1 MGRGVDVVKHQ
12 KWRSR
17 LQRFSQL
24 GLTVAEF
31 CHWEGVSV
39 ATFYNW
45 RRKCDANPE
54 GRERETKVTDPPQ
67 FAKTPF
73 LPVRLTSAGTSRST
87 PTLTEWSVSTSA
99 RMEILLP
106 NGVRILV
113 SASDMTT
120 MQQAIMAAGRIL
132 PVTEIAAC

>member
-12 KWRSR
+12 EWRKR
-17 LQRFSQL
+17 FQRFSQL
-24 GLTVAEF
+24 DLTVAEF

-45 RRKCDANPE
+45 RRKCDANPD
-54 GRERETKVTDPPQ
+54 GRERETRVTDPPRL
-67 FAKTPF
+67 ARTSF
-73 LPVRLTSAGTSRST
+73 LPVRLTSAGASSSPT
-87 PTLTEWSVSTSA
+87 PAEWSALTSA

-113 SASDMTT
+113 TANDAAT
-120 MQQAIMAAGRIL
+120 MQEAIIAAGQIL
-132 PVTEIAAC
+132 PVTEHSAC

>member
-17 LQRFSQL
+17 FRRFSKL

-54 GRERETKVTDPPQ
+54 CRERETKVTDQPQ
-67 FAKTPF
+67 FAKASF
-73 LPVRLTSAGTSRST
+73 LPVRLTSAGTSPST
-87 PTLTEWSVSTSA
+87 STLTEWSASTSA
-99 RMEILLP
+99 RMEIVMT
-106 NGVRILV
+106 NGVRVLV
-113 SASDMTT
+113 T
-120 MQQAIMAAGRIL
+120 AGL
-132 PVTEIAAC
+132 L